1 MNTSSR
7 LSMTVLFVLVSS
19 FAWSA
24 EAAPKTEAPKTE
36 APKKEARYL
45 AIRGAT
51 VHTVTGPV
59 LAGAT
64 VLCKDEKI
72 AAIGIDVRIPEG
84 AEVIDAAGHHLYPGL
99 VVAGE
104 TRNLVGSG
112 NPEDSTDVYSLS
124 MTLGLAGGLTTVFS
138 DNQAA
143 KLTHGSVDDIVLKRN
158 LFERIS
164 YSTRNPAGRRALREA
179 FERVREHLRA
189 TEEYERRKVADPEAR
204 KPDDKWIQGE
214 YERALRLI
222 KGQAVAL
229 VGAAAGDEILEACA
243 LAKLYGFKLVI
254 VDAREGWT
262 VASEMARSGA
272 SAIITPRDRVD
283 PDERTGRPTGATIE
297 NARILHEHG
306 VPVAIVTAGYISL
319 GGMAGRDLQH
329 LPMEA
334 AYAVRGGLSDEAALA
349 AITIDAAR
357 ILGVDDRIGSVE
369 VGKDADFAIADGDI
383 LHYMTHV
390 RWTIVNGRVVYDRMK
405 DTLFDHIRP
414 PADAGPHPAVDHWP
428 RSLGGDW

>member
-1 MNTSSR
+1 MNTSNV
-7 LSMTVLFVLVSS
+7 LSMAMLLVLASS
-19 FAWSA
+19 LAASA
-24 EAAPKTEAPKTE
+24 EE
-36 APKKEARYL
+36 APKKPARHL

-64 VLCKDEKI
+64 VLCRDGKI
-72 AAIGIDVRIPEG
+72 TAIGSDIQIPEG

-99 VVAGE
+99 VVAGG
-104 TRNLVGSG
+104 TQGLVGGG
-112 NPEDSTDVYSLS
+112 NPEDSTDVYSLG
-124 MTLGLAGGLTTVFS
+124 MTLGLAGGLTTVVS

-143 KLTHGSVDDIVLKRN
+143 KLTQGAVGDIVLKRN

-164 YSTRNPAGRRALREA
+164 YTSRNPGGRRALREA

-189 TEEYERRKVADPEAR
+189 TAEYERRKAADPEAK

-214 YERALRLI
+214 YERVLRLLE
-222 KGQAVAL
+222 GRAVAL
-229 VGAAAGDEILEACA
+229 VSAGEGHEILEACA

-254 VDAREGWT
+254 EDAREGWT
-262 VASEMARSGA
+262 AASEMARSGA
-272 SAIITPRDRVD
+272 SAIIMPRERVD
-283 PDERTGRPTGATIE
+283 PDERTGRPTGATTQ

-306 VPVAIVTAGYISL
+306 VPLAIATAGYISL

-390 RWTIVNGRVVYDRMK
+390 RWTVVNGRVAYDRMK

-414 PADAGPHPAVDHWP
+414 PADAGSHPAVDHWP
-428 RSLGGDW
+428 RSLGDDR